1 MHGTERR
8 ILLSDHVRGG
18 LNGDK
23 LSLRMSDIK
32 KGNVTEVT
40 EQVSEVLPFATI
52 ICTTTISQ
60 KVHSLLFIIIKLI
73 KTNLVIPLIKL
84 IMYYE
89 NNNRPFTSLLK
100 DSVNTK
106 EVVTLLV
113 IIHYIILIKG
123 QH

>member
-1 MHGTERR
+1 
-8 ILLSDHVRGG
+8 
-18 LNGDK
+18 
-23 LSLRMSDIK
+23 MSDIK
-32 KGNVTEVT
+32 RGNVTEVT

-52 ICTTTISQ
+52 ICTTTICQ

-73 KTNLVIPLIKL
+73 KTNLVTPLIKL

-89 NNNRPFTSLLK
+89 NNNRPLTSLLK
-100 DSVNTK
+100 NSVNTK